1 MIRGAFNERFQPI
14 IAVEIADGDGEYH
27 PVEALMDTGFSG
39 QLTLPPDE
47 VARLGLTY
55 VDRTPLTLAGDQQL
69 HASVHEGLVRWL
81 GQPVRAYVIA
91 MDGPP
96 LLGMSMLEN
105 CEVTFRAQTG
115 GEILIEDIRQT

>member
-1 MIRGAFNERFQPI
+1 MIRGAFNERLQPMV
-14 IAVEIADGDGEYH
+14 AVEIADGDGQYH
-27 PVEALMDTGFSG
+27 PVEALLDTGFSG
-39 QLTLPPDE
+39 HLTLPPYE

-69 HASVHEGLVRWL
+69 HASVYEGLVKWL

-96 LLGMSMLEN
+96 CSACPCLRTAKSPSAPKPPAR
-105 CEVTFRAQTG
+105 F
-115 GEILIEDIRQT
+115 